1 MISVVIVW
9 KDMDDERFI
18 VMLLVEYVSSKMLK
32 KKEEKEISLG
42 KTVFTRKREKEYV
55 STN

>member
-1 MISVVIVW
+1 
-9 KDMDDERFI
+9 MDDERFI

-42 KTVFTRKREKEYV
+42 KIVSSRKREKEYV